1 MNKVVGLLLRAKK
14 YRLVYF
20 EPEMLFQGKVILQFS
35 IVIFKHFNAL
45 STRKRILS
53 EAWLKPIIFAHWADS

>member
-1 MNKVVGLLLRAKK
+1 
-14 YRLVYF
+14 
-20 EPEMLFQGKVILQFS
+20 MLFQGKVILQFS